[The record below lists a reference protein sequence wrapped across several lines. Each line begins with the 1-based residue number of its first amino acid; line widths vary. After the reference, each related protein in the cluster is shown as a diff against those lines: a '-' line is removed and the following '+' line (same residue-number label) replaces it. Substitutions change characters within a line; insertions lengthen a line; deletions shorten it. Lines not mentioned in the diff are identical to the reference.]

1 MSKENKDLKQ
11 NLEIQNKNMEMIKRE
26 LFLVKEILG
35 KRPMKINQTLDY
47 LLKENVALKKII
59 SDSNISEKKSMDLLI
74 KKFNEFS

>member
-1 MSKENKDLKQ
+1 LSKENKDLKQ

>member
-1 MSKENKDLKQ
+1 
-11 NLEIQNKNMEMIKRE
+11 MIKRE